1 MFSVFLILLLLLMSG
16 LIAYLGDQLGSK
28 VGKARISLF
37 RLRPKATAVLISSAT
52 GILISAFTLFI
63 LYLSFEDVRIML
75 TGLDRIKK
83 EMKTASSELEEKN
96 REIQGLEQEKGRL
109 DSDIS
114 KLKAE
119 KDELI
124 KTVEKYSKITRE
136 LVAIRTGNLV
146 FSSGE
151 VLATVTFAGNQSSAA
166 LQEGLNQAL
175 FKLDKSLKERGAGN
189 WRSSSQSFFIP
200 KEKID
205 ESLHALSGPKDHILR
220 ILSASNVVR
229 GEFVPLAFEIH
240 EVVPVYKKGDVI
252 LKKKIE
258 WNADRRV
265 LEDEIVAFMKEVNQ
279 EAIRK
284 GILPDSSGLVG
295 TVTTRSMYEVLTLIE
310 EGAKP
315 VYLRAIAAKDT
326 TNADKLL
333 VELRIGE

>member
-1 MFSVFLILLLLLMSG
+1 MSG

-37 RLRPKATAVLISSAT
+37 NLRPKATAVLISSAT
-52 GILISAFTLFI
+52 GILISAFTLLI
-63 LYLSFEDVRIML
+63 LYLSFEDVRIIL
-75 TGLDRIKK
+75 TGLDRIKM
-83 EMKTASSELEEKN
+83 EMKTASSELQTKN
-96 REIQGLEQEKGRL
+96 REMAGLEQEKKRL
-109 DSDIS
+109 DEDIS
-114 KLKAE
+114 RLKTE
-119 KDELI
+119 KEELI

-136 LVAIRTGNLV
+136 LVAIRTGNLI

-151 VLATVTFAGNQSSAA
+151 VLATATFGGNQTSAS

-175 FKLDKSLKERGAGN
+175 FKLDKGLKERGAGN
-189 WRSSSQSFFIP
+189 WRNSTQSFFIP
-200 KEKID
+200 REKID
-205 ESLHALSGPKDHILR
+205 ETLQTLSGPKEHVLR

-229 GEFVPLAFEIH
+229 GEFVPLTFELR

-252 LKKKIE
+252 LKKKID
-258 WNADRRV
+258 WNVDRKV
-265 LEDEIVAFMKEVNQ
+265 LEDEIVVFMKEVNQ

-315 VYLRAIAAKDT
+315 VYLKAVAAKDT
-326 TNADKLL
+326 TNADTLS